1 MTPSRSIPSI
11 KHALPLSHISTIHAI
26 NSATTRHHT
35 QRLRANLP
43 HLDTGLATVLP
54 LDFLPAAGPAHSALT
69 MAPALTISADMEDS
83 RPSSPVP
90 PPMSPITPT
99 LVPAQLAGDAASRNA
114 SAGAALPPV
123 ATTTTTTAPQQPAR
137 STFTHSQPDQVG
149 MPPPASRPIEFE
161 TNPDVIALRSAITV
175 LQMQKSRATA
185 DIQTLSQIKN
195 DAIEHPD
202 EFIRDLAQGRIGQ
215 GAQPDADAG
224 DDGNDEATRA
234 WVAQPIPKAQ
244 DVVRCPPINWSQYA
258 VVGES
263 LDKLHAEQVT
273 RPTQGTPAV
282 VGAGGMY
289 QFKGGDGK
297 QEEYPGVAAPY
308 APLKDKIEKKTKS
321 RK

>member
-1 MTPSRSIPSI
+1 
-11 KHALPLSHISTIHAI
+11 
-26 NSATTRHHT
+26 
-35 QRLRANLP
+35 
-43 HLDTGLATVLP
+43 
-54 LDFLPAAGPAHSALT
+54 
-69 MAPALTISADMEDS
+69 MAPALTITTDMNS

-99 LVPAQLAGDAASRNA
+99 LPSAQLSIDANRNTTT
-114 SAGAALPPV
+114 SSEALPPPG
-123 ATTTTTTAPQQPAR
+123 AAAMAQQPAR
-137 STFTHSQPDQVG
+137 STFTHSQSSQVG

-175 LQMQKSRATA
+175 LQMQRNRATA
-185 DIQTLSQIKN
+185 DIQALSQIKN
-195 DAIEHPD
+195 EAIDHPD

-215 GAQPDADAG
+215 GARPDAG
-224 DDGNDEATRA
+224 DDEATRA
-234 WVAQPIPKAQ
+234 WAAQPIPKAQ

-263 LDKLHAEQVT
+263 LDKLHAEQVS
-273 RPTQGTPAV
+273 RPTQGTPATL
-282 VGAGGMY
+282 GAGGMY

>member
-1 MTPSRSIPSI
+1 
-11 KHALPLSHISTIHAI
+11 
-26 NSATTRHHT
+26 
-35 QRLRANLP
+35 
-43 HLDTGLATVLP
+43 
-54 LDFLPAAGPAHSALT
+54 
-69 MAPALTISADMEDS
+69 
-83 RPSSPVP
+83 
-90 PPMSPITPT
+90 MSPITPT
-99 LVPAQLAGDAASRNA
+99 LAPAQLSIDTNRNTTG
-114 SAGAALPPV
+114 SETLPPS
-123 ATTTTTTAPQQPAR
+123 AAMAQQPAR
-137 STFTHSQPDQVG
+137 STFTHSQSSQVG

-175 LQMQKSRATA
+175 LQMQRNRATA
-185 DIQTLSQIKN
+185 DIQALSQIKN
-195 DAIEHPD
+195 EAIDHPD

-215 GAQPDADAG
+215 GAPPDAG
-224 DDGNDEATRA
+224 DNEATRA

-244 DVVRCPPINWSQYA
+244 DVIRCPPINWSQYA

-273 RPTQGTPAV
+273 RPTQGTPAT
-282 VGAGGMY
+282 VGTGGMY

>member
-1 MTPSRSIPSI
+1 
-11 KHALPLSHISTIHAI
+11 
-26 NSATTRHHT
+26 
-35 QRLRANLP
+35 
-43 HLDTGLATVLP
+43 
-54 LDFLPAAGPAHSALT
+54 
-69 MAPALTISADMEDS
+69 MAPALTISTNMDS

-99 LVPAQLAGDAASRNA
+99 LPPARLSNDVNRITSTE
-114 SAGAALPPV
+114 ALPPAAMV
-123 ATTTTTTAPQQPAR
+123 QQPAR
-137 STFTHSQPDQVG
+137 STFAHSQSDQVG
-149 MPPPASRPIEFE
+149 VPPPASRPLEFE

-175 LQMQKSRATA
+175 LQMQKNRATA
-185 DIQTLSQIKN
+185 DIQALSQIKN
-195 DAIEHPD
+195 EALEHPD

-215 GAQPDADAG
+215 GAQPDAG
-224 DDGNDEATRA
+224 DDEATRA
-234 WVAQPIPKAQ
+234 WVAQPIPKPQ

-273 RPTQGTPAV
+273 RPTQGTPAT

-308 APLKDKIEKKTKS
+308 APLKDKIEKRTKS